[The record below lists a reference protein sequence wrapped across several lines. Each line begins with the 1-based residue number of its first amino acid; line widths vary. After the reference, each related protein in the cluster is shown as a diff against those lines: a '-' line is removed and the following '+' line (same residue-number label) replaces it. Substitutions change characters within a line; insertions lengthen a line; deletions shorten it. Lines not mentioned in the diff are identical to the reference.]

1 MFLKVMNSNKKF
13 SEIVKEARLKMNITL
28 RKFASEMALS
38 PTFVSKM
45 EAGEY
50 DPPKEENIIKIAEFL
65 GLDKDELLA
74 KASKVSK
81 DVQDK
86 ILEAPKLYAS
96 FLRKVDKEKIEELLK
111 TLK

>member
-1 MFLKVMNSNKKF
+1 
-13 SEIVKEARLKMNITL
+13 MNITL

-50 DPPKEENIIKIAEFL
+50 DPPKEENIIKVADLE
-65 GLDKDELLA
+65 LDKDELLA

-81 DVQDK
+81 DLQDK
-86 ILEAPKLYAS
+86 ILEAPKLYAN

>member
-45 EAGEY
+45 EAGE
-50 DPPKEENIIKIAEFL
+50 
-65 GLDKDELLA
+65 
-74 KASKVSK
+74 
-81 DVQDK
+81 
-86 ILEAPKLYAS
+86 
-96 FLRKVDKEKIEELLK
+96 
-111 TLK
+111 